1 MFPNSYTLKYLK
13 KAFKTIVFQQ
23 RKLKIE
29 KVNVAVSKKRQLCIS
44 MNICKTRLNM
54 ITHAVNYTFKS
65 TVMCREENIRMRWGE
80 GGPNR
85 WPGMQMSSS
94 GRSYNVARLANAL
107 MTLLHIYGYG
117 CSLTAEPERSV
128 VTDCDVDMQS
138 VDRTDRQRH
147 RRVQLQPV
155 ACQ

>member
-1 MFPNSYTLKYLK
+1 
-13 KAFKTIVFQQ
+13 
-23 RKLKIE
+23 
-29 KVNVAVSKKRQLCIS
+29 

-54 ITHAVNYTFKS
+54 ITHAVKS
-65 TVMCREENIRMRWGE
+65 TVMSREEIIMTRWVE

-128 VTDCDVDMQS
+128 VTDCDVECRPYRQTAPPPRPTAAVTNLVCSLWLVNDKLDPTASSYIQGTAVTSYRRDQVLYRQS
-138 VDRTDRQRH
+138 SDEVR
-147 RRVQLQPV
+147 
-155 ACQ
+155 

>member
-1 MFPNSYTLKYLK
+1 
-13 KAFKTIVFQQ
+13 
-23 RKLKIE
+23 
-29 KVNVAVSKKRQLCIS
+29 
-44 MNICKTRLNM
+44 M

-65 TVMCREENIRMRWGE
+65 TVMSREKIIRTRWWWGE

-128 VTDCDVDMQS
+128 VTDCDVECRPYRQTAPPPRPAAAVTNLVCSLWLVNDKVEPTASSHIQGTAVTSYSREQVLYRQS
-138 VDRTDRQRH
+138 SDEVR
-147 RRVQLQPV
+147 
-155 ACQ
+155 

>member
-1 MFPNSYTLKYLK
+1 
-13 KAFKTIVFQQ
+13 
-23 RKLKIE
+23 
-29 KVNVAVSKKRQLCIS
+29 
-44 MNICKTRLNM
+44 M
-54 ITHAVNYTFKS
+54 ITNAVNYTFKS
-65 TVMCREENIRMRWGE
+65 SVIRTRWGGRE

-128 VTDCDVDMQS
+128 VTDCDVECRPYRQTAPPPRPTAAVTNLVCSLWLVNDK
-138 VDRTDRQRH
+138 VDSTASSYIQ
-147 RRVQLQPV
+147 VQQVP
-155 ACQ
+155 

>member
-1 MFPNSYTLKYLK
+1 
-13 KAFKTIVFQQ
+13 
-23 RKLKIE
+23 
-29 KVNVAVSKKRQLCIS
+29 

-54 ITHAVNYTFKS
+54 ITHAVKS
-65 TVMCREENIRMRWGE
+65 TVMSREEIIRMRWVE

-128 VTDCDVDMQS
+128 VTDCDVECRPYRQTAPPPRPTAAVTNLVCSLWLVNDKLDPTASSYIQGTAVTSYRRDQVLYRQS
-138 VDRTDRQRH
+138 SDEVR
-147 RRVQLQPV
+147 
-155 ACQ
+155 